1 MQLGAYIN
9 DQFINLYETLKAIVH
24 NVQNQSSY
32 KPDPTV
38 CGKVEQAFKWCIN
51 PFFNDHGL
59 GENSARLIIE
69 DAKNIALN
77 HKDPQFN
84 EDLMRNS
91 HECELFV
98 NKLSQ
103 LQHYNKSNGIE
114 AIAIG
119 KQILERLELL
129 GHKIA
134 YALIQKFADDFI
146 DVNYPLKKLA
156 EIASSSFGKQSKI
169 YFNRIYCFLNL

>member
-1 MQLGAYIN
+1 MN

-24 NVQNQSSY
+24 NVQNQSIY

-38 CGKVEQAFKWCIN
+38 SGKVEQAFKWCTN

-69 DAKNIALN
+69 DAKQIAAN
-77 HKDPQFN
+77 HKDPQVS
-84 EDLMRNS
+84 EDLMRTS

-119 KQILERLELL
+119 KQLLERLDLL
-129 GHKIA
+129 GNKISS
-134 YALIQKFADDFI
+134 ALIQKFADDFI
-146 DVNYPLKKLA
+146 DINYPLKKLS
-156 EIASSSFGKQSKI
+156 EIASSSFGKKLL
-169 YFNRIYCFLNL
+169 F

>member
-1 MQLGAYIN
+1 MQLGAYIYDN
-9 DQFINLYETLKAIVH
+9 FINLYETLKAIFH
-24 NVQNQSSY
+24 NVQNQSIY

-38 CGKVEQAFKWCIN
+38 CGKVEQAFKWCVD

-69 DAKNIALN
+69 DAKNIASN
-77 HKDPQFN
+77 HKDPQVN

-119 KQILERLELL
+119 KQLLERLELL

-146 DVNYPLKKLA
+146 DVNFPLKKLS
-156 EIASSSFGKQSKI
+156 EIASSSFG
-169 YFNRIYCFLNL
+169 